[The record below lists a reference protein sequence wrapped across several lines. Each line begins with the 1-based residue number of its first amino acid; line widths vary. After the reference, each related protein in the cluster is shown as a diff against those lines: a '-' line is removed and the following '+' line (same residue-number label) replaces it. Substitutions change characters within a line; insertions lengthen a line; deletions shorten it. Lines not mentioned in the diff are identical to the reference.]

1 MHCVMC
7 NKYFRK
13 TRFNP
18 TDYCDSCIDEA
29 EELQYNSDVEDMDVQ
44 ALLHPDGK
52 TKPVFYDD

>member
-1 MHCVMC
+1 MC

-52 TKPVFYDD
+52 TKPVFYDE